1 MSNVYSPSLRATLV
15 GARKMGPRPSNVYS
29 PYNVLIIGGGLG
41 GLFTAALLS
50 KSGMR
55 CLVLEKNA
63 IIGGGLQSFR
73 RGTQHFDTGMHLLG
87 GFGKG
92 QTLRRLCDYLGIY
105 DQLRLKD
112 VDETMDEIFMASTG
126 DCYEIRGSREGFAQ
140 SWARYFPQEEA
151 GIARYV
157 DALYR
162 ITDQLSLFHLRPSD
176 TMAAL
181 SEDSLMPAD
190 EFIAQ
195 YIEDE
200 HLRQLLAYMNPMYGG
215 RAGHTPAYIHAV
227 INVLYIE
234 GTSRFVGNSGQ
245 LADAL
250 RQVIEEAGGEV
261 LNRAEVTRVVV
272 QDHAVQRVEL
282 ADGRQFSAE
291 KYVSAVHV
299 RELLR
304 VTDEGAFPKIY
315 RQRLEDLPVGYSAFS
330 VYLTLKEG
338 YPYVNRSGY
347 VQRAWGKIWSLEA
360 YNAEWPHG
368 LLYMTPPDSED
379 ATTASRMTITA
390 PMPFSAVAPWAD
402 TTTHQRGAEYQAWKA
417 EMTERVLDLL
427 ATRLPNIRQCIDRI
441 EAASPLTIRD
451 YYHSPQGSLYGIEK
465 DAEHFMRWQ
474 IPVFTKVHNLYLSG
488 QCVGL
493 HGICGTPLNAVQT
506 AEAILGKNTLL
517 GHI

>member
-1 MSNVYSPSLRATLV
+1 
-15 GARKMGPRPSNVYS
+15 
-29 PYNVLIIGGGLG
+29 
-41 GLFTAALLS
+41 
-50 KSGMR
+50 MR

-87 GFGKG
+87 GFGEG

-105 DQLRLKD
+105 DQRHLKD

-126 DCYEIRGSREGFAQ
+126 DRYEIRGSREGFAQ

-157 DALYR
+157 EALYR

-181 SEDSLMPAD
+181 SEDCLVPAD

-250 RQVIEEAGGEV
+250 RQVVEEAGGEV
-261 LNRAEVTRVVV
+261 LNRAEVTRIVGAKGRTRGR
-272 QDHAVQRVEL
+272 QAVFGREICVGSPC
-282 ADGRQFSAE
+282 ARTASCDGR
-291 KYVSAVHV
+291 
-299 RELLR
+299 RR
-304 VTDEGAFPKIY
+304 FP
-315 RQRLEDLPVGYSAFS
+315 QDLSPTFGRFA
-330 VYLTLKEG
+330 
-338 YPYVNRSGY
+338 R
-347 VQRAWGKIWSLEA
+347 
-360 YNAEWPHG
+360 G
-368 LLYMTPPDSED
+368 LFRFFGLSH
-379 ATTASRMTITA
+379 A
-390 PMPFSAVAPWAD
+390 
-402 TTTHQRGAEYQAWKA
+402 QRGLPLCESQ
-417 EMTERVLDLL
+417 RIC
-427 ATRLPNIRQCIDRI
+427 ATR
-441 EAASPLTIRD
+441 
-451 YYHSPQGSLYGIEK
+451 
-465 DAEHFMRWQ
+465 
-474 IPVFTKVHNLYLSG
+474 V
-488 QCVGL
+488 
-493 HGICGTPLNAVQT
+493 
-506 AEAILGKNTLL
+506 GKNLVA
-517 GHI
+517 